1 MQTLAKTVITLISAT
16 IMSAALAQGTP
27 PTTTKK
33 EEVKKEEVSTVG
45 IMPHRG
51 MTMEQV
57 KQSFG
62 EPKKTIA
69 PVGKPP
75 ITRWIYEGFI
85 VYFED
90 GHVIHS
96 LATADS
102 TQ

>member
-1 MQTLAKTVITLISAT
+1 MHTLAKTIIALIAAT
-16 IMSAALAQGTP
+16 MLSGAQAEGNPSAA
-27 PTTTKK
+27 TKK
-33 EEVKKEEVSTVG
+33 DEAKKEEVSTVG

-62 EPKKTIA
+62 EPKKKIA

-75 ITRWIYEGFI
+75 ITRWVYDGFI

-96 LATADS
+96 LATAD
-102 TQ
+102 TP